1 MRIRGLSQVFT
12 NPSSSDLD
20 KKADAFAEL
29 IQCLDDTSLSLIIRD
44 ARDDGGKAL
53 NILHSHYLPKGKP
66 RIITLYTELTS
77 LKLEKET
84 ITDFIIRA
92 ETLASQ
98 LRDAKEI
105 ISDGLLIA
113 MIMKALPTQYKA
125 FTDVMNQKEDD
136 LTFTDFKILLRNY
149 EDQEKIHS
157 GSESTSPSV
166 MSIMSTNSHQ
176 SKHSNWCSYCK
187 MKSRNTNQCYKKP
200 QAPNSNHKQYC
211 PQNMHQPATPIYC
224 NICKNHSHDTRF
236 CRKSKRPQ
244 YQSARS
250 FTTTKEEDSINHFM
264 FHVTVKSTRS
274 KPSNVDLVN
283 SLLID
288 SGETTHILT
297 SKEKFNNFNH
307 SFNPQSHI
315 VQLADGS
322 KAKNVVQGIGDAI
335 IQINDQFGES
345 CDIKLKNVLFIP
357 SFDQDIFSIPAA
369 TTDGAIVNFSE
380 TSGSVQI
387 DGHTFDIQKFQS
399 LYYLNSAMK
408 SNNQR
413 KTLSEWHNILG
424 HCNVQ
429 DVLSVEKHVDGMEIN
444 GRDQGL
450 NCETC
455 VLGKMVN
462 LRNKQPDARAE
473 KPLELVH
480 LDLAGPIEPVAL
492 DGYRYSLV
500 CVDDFSNLTIVYFL
514 RQKSDTTIAF
524 KKFLADVSPL
534 GLVKRVR
541 SDNGGSLPLMNSK
554 MY

>member
-1 MRIRGLSQVFT
+1 
-12 NPSSSDLD
+12 
-20 KKADAFAEL
+20 
-29 IQCLDDTSLSLIIRD
+29 
-44 ARDDGGKAL
+44 
-53 NILHSHYLPKGKP
+53 
-66 RIITLYTELTS
+66 
-77 LKLEKET
+77 
-84 ITDFIIRA
+84 
-92 ETLASQ
+92 
-98 LRDAKEI
+98 
-105 ISDGLLIA
+105 

-125 FTDVMNQKEDD
+125 FTAVINQKEDD

-166 MSIMSTNSHQ
+166 MSIMSTNAHQ

-244 YQSARS
+244 HQSARS

-274 KPSNVDLVN
+274 KSSNVDLVN

-369 TTDGAIVNFSE
+369 TTDGATVNFSE

-429 DVLSVEKHVDGMEIN
+429 DLLSVEKHVDGMEIN